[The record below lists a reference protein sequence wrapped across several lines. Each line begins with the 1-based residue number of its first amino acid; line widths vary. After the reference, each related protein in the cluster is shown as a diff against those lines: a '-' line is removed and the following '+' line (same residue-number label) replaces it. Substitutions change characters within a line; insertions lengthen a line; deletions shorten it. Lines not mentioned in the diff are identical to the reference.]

1 MRERQRE
8 RERERESAIMEREAA
23 YSSLV
28 EVVGIVERLGGGS
41 DNGFSK
47 LTSTENKTT

>member
-1 MRERQRE
+1 MQLYT
-8 RERERESAIMEREAA
+8 

-28 EVVGIVERLGGGS
+28 KVVCVVERLGGGS
-41 DNGFSK
+41 DNSFSK